1 MAGAPWRRSAERCWV
16 SDNVAAPAAAE
27 SRISAQRQR
36 TRDPMATETNLA
48 SHPRSIVAV
57 FIVGAVN
64 LAGLI
69 LGWAMP
75 VRAATLVVI
84 GLVAL
89 ATFGP

>member
-1 MAGAPWRRSAERCWV
+1 M
-16 SDNVAAPAAAE
+16 
-27 SRISAQRQR
+27 
-36 TRDPMATETNLA
+36 A